1 VSDVPWVCIGFGGW
15 IVLAAIVGLVVG
27 RVIRNRDRQA
37 PKPRRTPQAWPLKRK
52 K

>member
-1 VSDVPWVCIGFGGW
+1 MNTLQWVLVVASGW
-15 IVLAAIVGLVVG
+15 IALAGIVGLVVG
-27 RVIRNRDRQA
+27 LVIKNRDRQA